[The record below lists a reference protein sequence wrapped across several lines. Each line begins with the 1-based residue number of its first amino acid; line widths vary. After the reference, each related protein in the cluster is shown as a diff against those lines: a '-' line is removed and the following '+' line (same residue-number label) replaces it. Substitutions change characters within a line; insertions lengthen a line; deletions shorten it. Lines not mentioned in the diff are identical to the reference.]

1 MTQVRT
7 RFAPSP
13 TGYLH
18 VGGARTAL
26 FNWLFARHYGGEFVL
41 RVEDTDAARNTDEAV
56 QAIFDGLRW
65 LELDWDAGPGKDDG
79 RGPYFQSQRTDLY
92 ERQLDLLMKAD
103 RAYVDDGGAVRFRV
117 PDEPVTV
124 SDKICGS
131 RTVNLKEEGSTCYDP
146 ETRQNVAV
154 NPDFVIRRADGSFL
168 FHFVNVV
175 DDIAMAITHVIRG
188 GDHLANTPKHVA
200 LFEALGS
207 PIPEFAHIP
216 LILNKNGSKMS
227 KRDEG
232 ASMDTYIRDGFL
244 PSAVRNYLSLL
255 GWSPKDDREKMPIED
270 IIALFD
276 YDHLNHAN
284 AKFDMEKC
292 QWLNSQYL
300 ADLDAGAFVKL
311 ARDWMA
317 STGEQGWLQEN
328 SATVDAALRVMR
340 PKIKHLPE
348 IRDHWPRFF
357 VDDGIDL
364 EAAAKVAAD
373 PSAKLQLDVVLR
385 HLAIVEHWNEDAITE
400 ALDAAAEELGIK
412 KGKFMFGLR
421 VLATGAAQG
430 TDLLPTLAVVGSE
443 RMLHRLGRRLAEIF
457 P

>member
-26 FNWLFARHYGGEFVL
+26 FNWLFARHHGGEFVL

-65 LELDWDAGPGKDDG
+65 LGLDWDAGPGKDDG
-79 RGPYFQSQRTDLY
+79 RSPYFQSQRTEIY
-92 ERQLDLLMKAD
+92 ERHLDVLMKAD

-124 SDKICGS
+124 NDKICGS
-131 RTVNLKEEGSTCYDP
+131 RTVNLKEEGATCYDP
-146 ETRQNVAV
+146 ETKQNVAA

-175 DDIAMAITHVIRG
+175 DDIDMAITHVIRG

-200 LFEALGS
+200 LFAALGS
-207 PIPEFAHIP
+207 PTPEFAHIP

-232 ASMDTYIRDGFL
+232 ASMDTYIREGFL
-244 PSAVRNYLSLL
+244 PGAVRNYMSLL

-317 STGEQGWLQEN
+317 STGEQMWLQEN
-328 SATVDAALRVMR
+328 SATVDAALRVMQ

-348 IRDHWPRFF
+348 IREHWPRFF
-357 VDDGIDL
+357 VDDGIDP

-373 PSAKLQLDVVLR
+373 PGAKFQLDGVLR
-385 HLAIVEHWNEDAITE
+385 HLATVDDWNEDLITE

-421 VLATGAAQG
+421 VLATGASQG

-443 RMLHRLGRRLAEIF
+443 RMLPRLDRRLAEIF
-457 P
+457 G